1 MDMPALPPRPAP
13 AAVLVPVVG
22 ETAAARS
29 RRRRWLQPQASL
41 GLARLGGALLASS
54 LLVWAL
60 LLALASD
67 AAEGQQRGFQAPPQ
81 RGSGPLEVD
90 ITQGTLK
97 PIPIAIP
104 EFAGED
110 ERFAVELSNVVAADL
125 ERSGLFQPLNRESFI
140 QRLADHNATPRFS
153 DWRAINA
160 QALVV
165 GRAGRAG
172 DGRLAAE
179 FRLWDVLSGRQ
190 LAGQRLAVGR
200 ANGAASAILIADQIY
215 RALDR
220 GERLFRHPDRLHRR
234 DRSQGS
240 PQQAPG
246 HHGPGRRQ
254 RASVEPGAGIGVDAA
269 LQPDARTKWPSCNT
283 PAISRACFCST
294 WKAAGANWSATSP
307 A

>member
-1 MDMPALPPRPAP
+1 MDMPASPPRPAP
-13 AAVLVPVVG
+13 AAVPVPVVG
-22 ETAAARS
+22 KTAAARTG
-29 RRRRWLQPQASL
+29 RRRWRWSRPQASL
-41 GLARLGGALLASS
+41 GLARLGGALLAWS
-54 LLVWAL
+54 L
-60 LLALASD
+60 LLALAGG
-67 AAEGQQRGFQAPPQ
+67 AAEAQQRGFQAPPQ

-110 ERFAVELSNVVAADL
+110 ARFAVELSNVVAADL

-190 LAGQRLAVGR
+190 LAGQRLAVGSGEWR
-200 ANGAASAILIADQIY
+200 RLAHLIADQIY
-215 RALDR
+215 
-220 GERLFRHPDRLHRR
+220 ERLTGEKGYFDT
-234 DRSQGS
+234 QI
-240 PQQAPG
+240 
-246 HHGPGRRQ
+246 
-254 RASVEPGAGIGVDAA
+254 VFI
-269 LQPDARTKWPSCNT
+269 
-283 PAISRACFCST
+283 
-294 WKAAGANWSATSP
+294 
-307 A
+307 